1 MPSTK
6 KFTSPA
12 IPTTETNTS
21 HANRNIAIV
30 ALSGAIADHTV
41 LDRAASYFAGQGYT
55 VTSPEATWAKFQ
67 RFAGTDQERLDAL
80 HQVVAD
86 KSVDIVMAARGGY
99 GLTRLMADIKW
110 KKLADSGKRFIGYSD
125 FTAMNLALLATT
137 GTASLHGPSAVAFGG
152 EVISSFTED
161 HFWPMIETGTLN
173 IKVKGL
179 ANEAKQP
186 KVETN
191 GILWGGNLAM
201 FCALLGTPYMPA
213 IKNGIL
219 FFEDV
224 SEHPYR
230 IERMLLQLKQAGILD
245 KQRAIVLGQF
255 TDYKLNANDNGY
267 NLDAVIAHMRTITK
281 TPILT
286 GLPFGHVSDK
296 ATLPYGSKVQLKS
309 TAGGLTLLG

>member
-1 MPSTK
+1 MSSTK
-6 KFTSPA
+6 KPA
-12 IPTTETNTS
+12 APKLKKNTV
-21 HANRNIAIV
+21 NRNIAIV
-30 ALSGAIADHTV
+30 ALSGAVQNHAV
-41 LDRAASYFAGQGYT
+41 LDRAASYFAGHGYA

-67 RFAGTDQERLDAL
+67 RFAGNDQERLDAL

-86 KSVDIVMAARGGY
+86 KSVDLVMAARGGY
-99 GLTRLMADIKW
+99 GLSRLLGDIKW

-125 FTAMNLALLATT
+125 FTAMNLALLAKT
-137 GTASLHGPSAVAFGG
+137 GTVSLHGPSAMAFGD

-161 HFWPMIETGTLN
+161 HFWPMIETNTLD

-179 ANEAKQP
+179 AKEAKQP
-186 KVETN
+186 KVETS
-191 GILWGGNLAM
+191 GICAM
-201 FCALLGTPYMPA
+201 LGTPYMPS

-230 IERMLLQLKQAGILD
+230 IERMLLQIKQAGILD
-245 KQRAIVLGQF
+245 KQRAIILGQF
-255 TDYKLNANDNGY
+255 TDYKLSENDNGY
-267 NLDAVIAHMRTITK
+267 NLDAVIAHLRTQTK

-296 ATLPYGSKVQLKS
+296 ATLPFGSKVHLKS
-309 TAGGLTLLG
+309 TAGGFNLVG